1 MAKNTNQTIKQ
12 LTKIVADNP
21 SSDRK
26 QTEKRLKK
34 DFQDWLKRFQATSQ
48 QSTKKVSA
56 RERRSIFAA
65 SCEVLTHLVLVGKA
79 DESADESGRSTA
91 AYGGGPHVR
100 LR

>member
-21 SSDRK
+21 SSERK

-48 QSTKKVSA
+48 QSTKKACRKRHIS
-56 RERRSIFAA
+56 
-65 SCEVLTHLVLVGKA
+65 LVF
-79 DESADESGRSTA
+79 
-91 AYGGGPHVR
+91 
-100 LR
+100 